1 MRNGGAR
8 DDMNESVGSKLESAG
23 VATQELP
30 MFRIRDLRK
39 RFGSL
44 EVLKGIDLDVRRG
57 EVLVVIGPSGSGK
70 STLLRC
76 LNFLE
81 EYDEGEVLFDG
92 ELVGYRRTAKG
103 RRERDSERNIAKMR
117 AHMGMVFQHFH
128 LWPHKTVID
137 NVVEG
142 LVVVKKVERKVA
154 LEIGATLLS
163 RVGLGEKAHVYPGTL
178 SGGQMQRAAIA
189 RALAMKPK
197 AMLFDEPTS
206 SLDPELVGEVL
217 EVISSLAR
225 KDERG
230 RHGTTMIVVTHEMGF
245 AREVADV
252 VVMMDQGVVIEA
264 GPPDQVLRSPLH
276 ARTKA
281 FISKVLH

>member
-1 MRNGGAR
+1 MNGRPG
-8 DDMNESVGSKLESAG
+8 NEHYHAETAI
-23 VATQELP
+23 QELP
-30 MFRIRDLRK
+30 MFRVRNLRK

-81 EYDEGEVLFDG
+81 EYDQGEVHFDG
-92 ELVGYRRTAKG
+92 ELVGYRPCANG
-103 RRERDSERNIAKMR
+103 RRKRDSERNIARIR
-117 AHMGMVFQHFH
+117 ANMGMVFQNFH

-142 LVVVKKVERKVA
+142 LVVVKKLERKPA
-154 LEIGATLLS
+154 FEIGIKLLS
-163 RVGLGEKAHVYPGTL
+163 RVGLEDKAYVYPGKL

-189 RALAMKPK
+189 RALAMDPK

-217 EVISSLAR
+217 EVMSSLAR
-225 KDERG
+225 RDDKG
-230 RHGTTMIVVTHEMGF
+230 CHGTTMIVVTHEMGF
-245 AREVADV
+245 AREVADA
-252 VVMMDQGVVIEA
+252 VVMMDQGVVVEA
-264 GPPDQVLRSPLH
+264 GPPEQVLKNPLH
-276 ARTKA
+276 SRTQA

>member
-1 MRNGGAR
+1 M
-8 DDMNESVGSKLESAG
+8 GSEPEDTPASP
-23 VATQELP
+23 QELP
-30 MFRIRDLRK
+30 MFRIHNLRK

-44 EVLKGIDLDVRRG
+44 EVLKGINLDVRRG

-81 EYDEGEVLFDG
+81 EYDEGEILFDG
-92 ELVGYRRTAKG
+92 QLVGYRVG
-103 RRERDSERNIAKMR
+103 RNGERLRDSESNIAKMR

-137 NVVEG
+137 NVIEG
-142 LVVVKKVERKVA
+142 LVVVRKLERTAA
-154 LEIGATLLS
+154 LEIGAALLS
-163 RVGLGEKAHVYPGTL
+163 RVGLGEKSNVYPGTL

-217 EVISSLAR
+217 EVMSSLAR
-225 KDERG
+225 KDDAG

-252 VVMMDQGVVIEA
+252 VVMMDGGVVVES
-264 GPPDQVLRSPLH
+264 GPPEQVLKNPLH
-276 ARTKA
+276 SRTQA

>member
-1 MRNGGAR
+1 
-8 DDMNESVGSKLESAG
+8 
-23 VATQELP
+23 
-30 MFRIRDLRK
+30 MFRIRNLRK

-81 EYDEGEVLFDG
+81 EYDEGEVHFDG
-92 ELVGYRRTAKG
+92 ELVGYRLSANG

-142 LVVVKKVERKVA
+142 LVVVKKLERKAA
-154 LEIGATLLS
+154 LEIGLKLLS
-163 RVGLGEKAHVYPGTL
+163 RVGLGEKANVYPGTL

-189 RALAMKPK
+189 RSLAMNPK

-217 EVISSLAR
+217 EVMSSLAR
-225 KDERG
+225 KDDIG

-245 AREVADV
+245 AREVADA
-252 VVMMDQGVVIEA
+252 VVMMDQGVVVEA
-264 GPPDQVLRSPLH
+264 GPPEQVLRNPLH
-276 ARTKA
+276 SRTQA

>member
-1 MRNGGAR
+1 MSEA
-8 DDMNESVGSKLESAG
+8 SGSKRVPPGPADE
-23 VATQELP
+23 ELP
-30 MFRIRDLRK
+30 MFRIRNLHK
-39 RFGSL
+39 RFGPL

-81 EYDEGEVLFDG
+81 EYDEGEVRFDG
-92 ELVGYRRTAKG
+92 ELVGYRFAANG
-103 RRERDSERNIAKMR
+103 RRERDSERNIAKIR

-142 LVVVKKVERKVA
+142 LVVVRKLGRKEA
-154 LEIGATLLS
+154 LEIGNNLLS
-163 RVGLGEKAHVYPGTL
+163 RVGLGEKANVYPGTL

-217 EVISSLAR
+217 EVMTSLAR
-225 KDERG
+225 KDDTG

-245 AREVADV
+245 AREVADA
-252 VVMMDQGVVIEA
+252 VVMMDEGVVVEA
-264 GPPDQVLRSPLH
+264 GPPEQVLKNPLH
-276 ARTKA
+276 SRTRA

>member
-1 MRNGGAR
+1 
-8 DDMNESVGSKLESAG
+8 MNEIVGSEPERAG
-23 VATQELP
+23 TATQELP
-30 MFRIRDLRK
+30 MFRIRNLRK
-39 RFGSL
+39 RFGEL
-44 EVLKGIDLDVRRG
+44 EVLKGIDLDVQRG

-81 EYDEGEVLFDG
+81 EYDEGEVHFDG
-92 ELVGYRRTAKG
+92 QLVGYRLTARG

-142 LVVVKKVERKVA
+142 LVVVKKVERKAA
-154 LEIGATLLS
+154 LEIGVKLLA
-163 RVGLGEKAHVYPGTL
+163 RVGLGEKANVYPGTL

-217 EVISSLAR
+217 EVMSSLAR
-225 KDERG
+225 KDDTG
-230 RHGTTMIVVTHEMGF
+230 HHGTTMIVVTHEMAF
-245 AREVADV
+245 AREVSDRV
-252 VVMMDQGVVIEA
+252 IFLHDGVIEEE
-264 GPPDQVLRSPLH
+264 GPPEVLFEAATSERLRKFL
-276 ARTKA
+276 AKYRR
-281 FISKVLH
+281 